1 MSNNQTRQSGVRK
14 VQRGIMLISILAKV
28 AMLILLLYIVP
39 ANLRWI
45 VLFIFVPIVIAQTMI
60 LVRHARR

>member
-1 MSNNQTRQSGVRK
+1 
-14 VQRGIMLISILAKV
+14 MLISILAKV